1 MSLKILKKI
10 EKGLLTAEQ
19 GYDLL
24 YRPTRRPAR
33 YISLRMDIQEQKWV
47 SSLVN
52 LLFFLPIPIVL
63 GERLIWKAAHKKGM
77 DIDYPT
83 FKSLIASSGGTVI
96 NVISKEAK
104 IRITI
109 F

>member
-1 MSLKILKKI
+1 MSKKILKKI

-24 YRPTRRPAR
+24 YRPKTRPAR
-33 YISLRMDIQEQKWV
+33 YISLRTNIQEQKWV
-47 SSLVN
+47 SSLIN
-52 LLFFLPIPIVL
+52 LLFFFPIPIVL
-63 GERLIWKAAHKKGM
+63 GERLIWKEAKKKGM

-83 FKSLIASSGGTVI
+83 FKSLIATSGGTAI
-96 NVISKEAK
+96 NVISEEAK
-104 IRITI
+104 IQISI